1 MCGIRGKNSTSTL
14 NKNTAL
20 QINNDHATSYS
31 DDECAIMI
39 QSRMLSLQITLEKE
53 NDNNWHVSLLF
64 TFNIFDMVF
73 WTHVTKAHIQKN
85 IRYDRNIECFLI

>member
-14 NKNTAL
+14 NKNNAL

-39 QSRMLSLQITLEKE
+39 QSRFQNAFTT
-53 NDNNWHVSLLF
+53 NNFRNS
-64 TFNIFDMVF
+64 FD
-73 WTHVTKAHIQKN
+73 QKVK
-85 IRYDRNIECFLI
+85 R

>member
-1 MCGIRGKNSTSTL
+1 MESEEKIRLVLL

-39 QSRMLSLQITLEKE
+39 QSRMLSLQITLEI
-53 NDNNWHVSLLF
+53 LL
-64 TFNIFDMVF
+64 I
-73 WTHVTKAHIQKN
+73 KK
-85 IRYDRNIECFLI
+85 

>member
-1 MCGIRGKNSTSTL
+1 MTKKVREKKSISKCVESEEKIRLVLL

-39 QSRMLSLQITLEKE
+39 QSRMLSLQT
-53 NDNNWHVSLLF
+53 
-64 TFNIFDMVF
+64 T
-73 WTHVTKAHIQKN
+73 
-85 IRYDRNIECFLI
+85 

>member
-14 NKNTAL
+14 NKITAL

-39 QSRMLSLQITLEKE
+39 QSRMLSLQTTIEI
-53 NDNNWHVSLLF
+53 LL
-64 TFNIFDMVF
+64 I
-73 WTHVTKAHIQKN
+73 KK
-85 IRYDRNIECFLI
+85 

>member
-1 MCGIRGKNSTSTL
+1 MCGIRGKNSSSAL

-39 QSRMLSLQITLEKE
+39 QSRMLSLQTTLEI
-53 NDNNWHVSLLF
+53 LL
-64 TFNIFDMVF
+64 I
-73 WTHVTKAHIQKN
+73 KK
-85 IRYDRNIECFLI
+85 